1 VPESRKTRTRF
12 WNFDPVEF
20 LDCLSD
26 TDAEAGKIFKAVL
39 RELIADDVPEGS
51 PARPMFDRTHAFREL
66 QRQKAL
72 DYWKSQRS
80 PQAPPAA
87 PLRPPR
93 PPTPQKTRPPTI
105 QDVYDYCDSAGI
117 PPPVGREW
125 YEWQDNKG
133 WLGLKCAWQTALR
146 GFAAKKHKQEVIND
160 DTQRC

>member
-1 VPESRKTRTRF
+1 MPESRKTRTRF

-26 TDAEAGKIFKAVL
+26 TDSEAGKVFKAVL
-39 RELIADDVPEGS
+39 RELIADDVPESS

-72 DYWKSQRS
+72 DYWKSRMPS
-80 PQAPPAA
+80 QAPPDA

-93 PPTPQKTRPPTI
+93 PPTPQKPRPPTI
-105 QDVYDYCDSAGI
+105 HDVYDYCDSAGI

-125 YEWQDNKG
+125 HEWQDNKG

-146 GFAAKKHKQEVIND
+146 GFAAKK
-160 DTQRC
+160 TQPRGNK

>member
-1 VPESRKTRTRF
+1 MPESRKTRTRF

-20 LDCLSD
+20 LDCLSA
-26 TDAEAGKIFKAVL
+26 TDAEAGKVFKAVL
-39 RELIADDVPEGS
+39 RELIADDVPEDS

-66 QRQKAL
+66 QRQKAI
-72 DYWKSQRS
+72 DYWKSQRP
-80 PQAPPAA
+80 PQTPPDA

-93 PPTPQKTRPPTI
+93 PPTPQKPRPPTI

-133 WLGLKCAWQTALR
+133 WQGLKCAWQTALR
-146 GFAAKKHKQEVIND
+146 GFAAKKHNQEVKK
-160 DTQRC
+160 

>member
-1 VPESRKTRTRF
+1 MQGSRKTRTRF

-26 TDAEAGKIFKAVL
+26 TDAEAGKVFKDVL
-39 RELIADDVPEGS
+39 RQLIADDVPEDS

-80 PQAPPAA
+80 TQATPEA

-93 PPTPQKTRPPTI
+93 PPTPQKPIPPTI
-105 QDVYDYCDSAGI
+105 QDVYDFCDSAGI

-125 YEWQDNKG
+125 HEWQDNKG
-133 WLGLKCAWQTALR
+133 WQGIKCAWQTALR
-146 GFAAKKHKQEVIND
+146 GFAAKK
-160 DTQRC
+160 TQKRG

>member
-1 VPESRKTRTRF
+1 MPESRRTRTRF

-20 LDCLSD
+20 LDCLSS
-26 TDAEAGKIFKAVL
+26 TDAEAGKVFKAVL

-72 DYWKSQRS
+72 DYWKSQR
-80 PQAPPAA
+80 PTPDA
-87 PLRPPR
+87 PLRPP
-93 PPTPQKTRPPTI
+93 RPPTI

-125 YEWQDNKG
+125 HEWQDNKG
-133 WLGLKCAWQTALR
+133 WQGLKCAWQTALR
-146 GFAAKKHKQEVIND
+146 GFAAKKNTTK
-160 DTQRC
+160 R

>member
-20 LDCLSD
+20 LDCLSA
-26 TDAEAGKIFKAVL
+26 TDAEAGKVFKAVL

-51 PARPMFDRTHAFREL
+51 PARPMFDRTHAFRDL

-72 DYWKSQRS
+72 DYWKSQRTTL
-80 PQAPPAA
+80 APPDAS
-87 PLRPPR
+87 LRPP
-93 PPTPQKTRPPTI
+93 RPPTI

-133 WLGLKCAWQTALR
+133 WQGLKCAWQTALR
-146 GFAAKKHKQEVIND
+146 GFAAKK
-160 DTQRC
+160 TQPRGNK

>member
-1 VPESRKTRTRF
+1 MPESRKTRTRF

-20 LDCLSD
+20 LDCLSV
-26 TDAEAGKIFKAVL
+26 TDSEAGKVFKAVL

-72 DYWKSQRS
+72 DYWKSQRP
-80 PQAPPAA
+80 PQATPDA

-93 PPTPQKTRPPTI
+93 PPTPQKPRPPTI
-105 QDVYDYCDSAGI
+105 QDVYDYCDSAGL

-125 YEWQDNKG
+125 YEWQDVKG
-133 WLGLKCAWQTALR
+133 WQGLKCAWQTALR
-146 GFAAKKHKQEVIND
+146 GFAAKKHNQEVKK
-160 DTQRC
+160 

>member
-1 VPESRKTRTRF
+1 MPESRKIRTRF

-26 TDAEAGKIFKAVL
+26 TDSEAGKVFKAVL

-51 PARPMFDRTHAFREL
+51 PARPMFDRTHAYREL

-72 DYWKSQRS
+72 DYWKSQRP
-80 PQAPPAA
+80 PQATPDA

-93 PPTPQKTRPPTI
+93 PPTTQKPRPPTI
-105 QDVYDYCDSAGI
+105 QDVYDFCDSAGI

-133 WLGLKCAWQTALR
+133 WQGLKYAWQTALR
-146 GFAAKKHKQEVIND
+146 GFAAKK
-160 DTQRC
+160 TQPRGNK